1 MSLPVLSYWVPG
13 IAVAKG
19 SMRAF
24 YVKNLNRA
32 VMTNDSSKTKSWA
45 SVVSLATAAEV
56 QRTLWPITE
65 RAVSVRLR
73 FNLPRP
79 AGHYGSG
86 KNAGKVKAS
95 APTNIV
101 TKPDVDKLT
110 RCLLDALTGIV
121 WRDDSQVVALDVRKD
136 YAIGQPGVAITVEQY
151 AP

>member
-1 MSLPVLSYWVPG
+1 MSLPVLSLFIPGVP
-13 IAVAKG
+13 VPKG

-24 YVKNLNRA
+24 VPKGWNRA
-32 VMTNDSSKTKSWA
+32 VLTNNDPKTKAWA

-56 QRTLWPITE
+56 QRTLWPITD

-86 KNAGKVKAS
+86 KNVGIVKAS
-95 APTNIV
+95 APKNTV
-101 TKPDVDKLT
+101 TKPDIDKLT

-121 WRDDSQVVALDVRKD
+121 WRDDSQVVALDVRKY
-136 YAIGQPGVAITVEQY
+136 YAMGQPGVAITVEQY